1 MDRAICLGEYFLAQA
16 LRAFDH
22 MLTDPVL
29 GDADYL
35 VSVIQRKQWP
45 AISRRDL
52 HAAANRSRF
61 PRAADL
67 DLPLKMLED
76 NGYLLRE
83 PEAQRGKGR
92 PPVAAACLAGPPVP
106 TCRVGSYRHG
116 TDRPPVLWFGGFCGD
131 FTHSVTSIVFGPPI
145 RPTGPGRRAEVVQAG
160 ALADLLGL

>member
-35 VSVIQRKQWP
+35 VSVIQRKQCP

-52 HAAANRSRF
+52 HAAASRSRF

-92 PPVAAACLAGPPVP
+92 PPSPVWRVHPSLLAA
-106 TCRVGSYRHG
+106 
-116 TDRPPVLWFGGFCGD
+116 
-131 FTHSVTSIVFGPPI
+131 
-145 RPTGPGRRAEVVQAG
+145 
-160 ALADLLGL
+160 